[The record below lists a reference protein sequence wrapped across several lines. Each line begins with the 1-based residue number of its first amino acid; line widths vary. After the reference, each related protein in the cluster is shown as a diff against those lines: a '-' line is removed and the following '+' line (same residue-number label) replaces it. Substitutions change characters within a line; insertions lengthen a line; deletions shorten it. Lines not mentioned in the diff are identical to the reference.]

1 MGLSFLRGLVASV
14 NPCAFVLLPTYLM
27 YFLGLAGTHP
37 GDQRASVRRALL
49 VSASVSAGF
58 LSVFVAVGVVSEYV
72 TGWIESNAI
81 YATAVIGAGFV
92 VLGIA
97 MLAGYELPVS
107 TPTIGSLGGLRAE
120 RATILAMAGYGVAYA
135 ITSISCTLPLFSTTL
150 FGNVRRDGWGSGFLN
165 VVAYGLGMALVV
177 TALTVALAVANTS
190 LLGALRSGSRYVHT
204 VAATLVL
211 LSGLYLLY
219 YFVVVDLNEGNSAIT
234 DRVDSL
240 QQRITI
246 ALQDRWQIVATV
258 LAAIVVAAILFA
270 VGRRGDRD
278 DVPEATG
285 SESGPGEHVA

>member
-27 YFLGLAGTHP
+27 YFLGLAGTQP
-37 GDQRASVRRALL
+37 GDQRATVRRALL

-58 LSVFVAVGVVSEYV
+58 LAVFVAVGLVSEYV
-72 TGWIESNAI
+72 TGWIETNAV
-81 YATAVIGAGFV
+81 YATAAIGVAFV

-107 TPTIGSLGGLRAE
+107 TPTVGSLGGLRAE

-135 ITSISCTLPLFSTTL
+135 VTSISCTLPLFSTTL
-150 FGNVRRDGWGSGFLN
+150 FGNVRRDGWGSGLAN

-190 LLGALRSGSRYVHT
+190 LLGALRASSRHVHRI
-204 VAATLVL
+204 AAVLVL
-211 LSGLYLLY
+211 ASGLYLLY
-219 YFVVVDLNEGNSAIT
+219 YFVVVDLNEGSSPVT

-240 QQRITI
+240 QRRITI
-246 ALQDRWQIVATV
+246 ELQDRWQLVAVV
-258 LAAIVVAAILFA
+258 LTAIVVAAVVFA
-270 VGRRGDRD
+270 LGRRRDRS
-278 DVPEATG
+278 ATVS
-285 SESGPGEHVA
+285 SESEPDGHVL

>member
-27 YFLGLAGTHP
+27 YFLGMAGTQP

-58 LSVFVAVGVVSEYV
+58 LSVFVAVGLVSEYV

-81 YATAVIGAGFV
+81 YATAVIGVAFV
-92 VLGIA
+92 ALGIA
-97 MLAGYELPVS
+97 MLTGYELPVR
-107 TPTIGSLGGLRAE
+107 TPAMGSLGGLRAE
-120 RATILAMAGYGVAYA
+120 RTTILAMAGYGVAYA
-135 ITSISCTLPLFSTTL
+135 VTSISCTLPLFSTTL
-150 FGNVRRDGWGSGFLN
+150 FGNVRRDGWGSGVAN

-190 LLGALRSGSRYVHT
+190 LLGALRAGSRHVQRI
-204 VAATLVL
+204 AAVLVL

-219 YFVVVDLNEGNSAIT
+219 YFVVVDLNEGSSAVT
-234 DRVDSL
+234 DRVDSI

-246 ALQDRWQIVATV
+246 QLQDRWQLVAVV
-258 LAAIVVAAILFA
+258 LTAIVIGAIVFA
-270 VGRRGDRD
+270 VGRRRGDR
-278 DVPEATG
+278 TSG
-285 SESGPGEHVA
+285 SESGPDGQVA

>member
-1 MGLSFLRGLVASV
+1 
-14 NPCAFVLLPTYLM
+14 
-27 YFLGLAGTHP
+27 
-37 GDQRASVRRALL
+37 
-49 VSASVSAGF
+49 
-58 LSVFVAVGVVSEYV
+58 
-72 TGWIESNAI
+72 
-81 YATAVIGAGFV
+81 
-92 VLGIA
+92 
-97 MLAGYELPVS
+97 
-107 TPTIGSLGGLRAE
+107 
-120 RATILAMAGYGVAYA
+120 
-135 ITSISCTLPLFSTTL
+135 
-150 FGNVRRDGWGSGFLN
+150 
-165 VVAYGLGMALVV
+165 MALVV

-278 DVPEATG
+278 DVPEPTG